1 MINAMTGPWAAD
13 AAALQTREQREEALW
28 IARAKTGDEAAF
40 RWILGQYRSR
50 VVRLA
55 AHVLRRS
62 DEAEDVAQEA
72 FVRAFQ
78 RLLEFRGATA
88 PGRAGSFSSW
98 LFSITVRL
106 CLDRR
111 RTARWQRE
119 MPASAAPAPSSSFQS
134 SDSRLLIEMLLD
146 KLTPPMR
153 AALVLR
159 EIEGLEYDEIAEAL
173 QIPVG
178 TVRSRLHAARAQFRD
193 LWAAIGEE
201 NSHV

>member
-1 MINAMTGPWAAD
+1 MINAMTGPWEAD

-78 RLLEFRGATA
+78 RLLEFRGSG
-88 PGRAGSFSSW
+88 PFSSW

-159 EIEGLEYDEIAEAL
+159 EIEGLEYNEIAQAL

-193 LWAAIGEE
+193 LWAAIDEE

>member
-1 MINAMTGPWAAD
+1 MIGQWNTGS
-13 AAALQTREQREEALW
+13 AAAPQSREEREEALW
-28 IARAKTGDEAAF
+28 IARARTGDEAAF
-40 RWILGQYRSR
+40 RWFLGQYRTR
-50 VVRLA
+50 VLRLA
-55 AHVLRRS
+55 AHVLRRG

-78 RLLEFRGATA
+78 RLPEFRGSG
-88 PGRAGSFSSW
+88 PFSSW
-98 LFSITVRL
+98 LFQITVRL

-111 RTARWQRE
+111 RSARWERE
-119 MPASAAPAPSSSFQS
+119 VPEACAPTAASAPTSSPDTQ
-134 SDSRLLIEMLLD
+134 LLIETLLD

-159 EIEGLEYDEIAEAL
+159 EIEGLDYDEIAQTL

-178 TVRSRLHAARAQFRD
+178 TVRSRLYAARAQFRD
-193 LWAAIGEE
+193 LWVAIDEE

>member
-55 AHVLRRS
+55 AHVLRRG
-62 DEAEDVAQEA
+62 DEAEDVAQKA

-78 RLLEFRGATA
+78 RLPEFRGATA

-173 QIPVG
+173 
-178 TVRSRLHAARAQFRD
+178 
-193 LWAAIGEE
+193 
-201 NSHV
+201 